1 MGSCTNK
8 TSIVDVVIPDAIDI
22 HSYANTKE
30 ASITHLNLSLEVDFD
45 QQILSGSATYDL
57 SLDSAATDIIFDLN
71 GLIIDSIVLIHADQ
85 HSTPVFEIGETK
97 PYLGAP
103 LKIHL
108 SEPAD
113 QVMIHYHTG
122 AGAAALQ
129 WLQPEQTYGK
139 KHPYLFTQGQAV
151 LTRTWI
157 PIQDGPGIRFTY
169 EATIKVPSDLLAL
182 MSATNPQEKNAEGLY
197 HFVMDK
203 PIPAYL
209 MALAV
214 GDISFSPISQRS
226 GVYSEPG
233 MIEAAAYELADMEK
247 MISAAEDLFGPYRW
261 DRYDLI
267 VLPPSFPFGGM
278 ENPKLTFATPTIIA
292 GDRSLTSL
300 VAHELAHSWSGN
312 LVTNATWEDFWLN
325 EGHTVYLERRIM
337 EKLYGKTYADML
349 ALLGYEDLKKTI
361 DDFGDQN
368 ADTHLKLLLSDRDP
382 DEGMNDIAY
391 EKGYLLLRT
400 IEEQVGRAV
409 FDQFLKTY
417 FDRFAFQSISTEQWQ
432 AYIKSHLLDSLKLDF
447 DLDKWLY
454 KPGLPE
460 QHANIQSDRFSKVND
475 RVKEFVRIGRL
486 DKSDTRDWSS
496 HEWLH
501 FIRQLPSNL
510 HESFYKKLDD
520 IFQFSDSGNSEILA
534 AWLEL
539 SIRSKY
545 LRNHNQKQ
553 LEDFL
558 VHVGRRK
565 FLTPLY
571 RALRETDEL
580 PLAKSIFAKAKNNY
594 HSVAA
599 KSIADL
605 LDAETP
611 AI

>member
-1 MGSCTNK
+1 MGSC
-8 TSIVDVVIPDAIDI
+8 VDKKPVIYEVIPDAIDI
-22 HSYANTKE
+22 HSYAKIGE
-30 ASITHLNLSLEVDFD
+30 ASITHLNLALQVDFE
-45 QQILSGSATYDL
+45 QQVLSGSAIYTM
-57 SLDSAATDIIFDLN
+57 SLDSAATEIIFDIN
-71 GLIIDSIVLIHADQ
+71 GLMIDSVQLVQ
-85 HSTPVFEIGETK
+85 NGQYFETEYEVGENK
-97 PYLGAP
+97 PFLGAP
-103 LKIHL
+103 LKVQL
-108 SEPAD
+108 SAPAD
-113 QVMIHYHTG
+113 QVIIHYH
-122 AGAAALQ
+122 AGSDAAALQ
-129 WLQPEQTYGK
+129 WLQPEQTFGK
-139 KHPYLFTQGQAV
+139 NHPYLFTQGQAV

-182 MSATNPQEKNAEGLY
+182 MSATNPQEKNAEGIY

-214 GDISFSPISQRS
+214 GDISFSPISPRS

-233 MIEAAAYELADMEK
+233 MLEAVAYEFADMEK
-247 MISAAEDLFGPYRW
+247 MIAAAETLFGPYRW
-261 DRYDLI
+261 DRFDLI

-337 EKLYGKTYADML
+337 EHIYGKAYANML
-349 ALLGYEDLKKTI
+349 ALLGYQDLQKTI
-361 DDFGDQN
+361 DDKGDDN
-368 ADTHLKLLLSDRDP
+368 IDTHLKLTLTDRDP
-382 DEGMNDIAY
+382 DDGMNDIAY
-391 EKGYLLLRT
+391 EKGYLILRT
-400 IEEQVGRAV
+400 LEEKVGREV
-409 FDQFLKTY
+409 FDQFLRTY
-417 FDRFAFQSISTEQWQ
+417 FEHFAFRAISTEQWE
-432 AYIKSHLLDSLKLDF
+432 AYLKQHLIDSLKLDF
-447 DLDKWLY
+447 DLDAWLY
-454 KPGLPE
+454 SPDLPE
-460 QHANIQSDRFSKVND
+460 GHAIIQSNKFNKVND
-475 RVKEFVRIGRL
+475 RAAEFVRLGRL

-510 HESFYKKLDD
+510 HASFYEKLDD
-520 IFQFSDSGNSEILA
+520 VFQLSDSGNAEILA

-545 LRNHNQKQ
+545 LRMHNQEQ
-553 LEDFL
+553 LETFL
-558 VHVGRRK
+558 INVGRRK

-580 PLAKSIFAKAKNNY
+580 PLAKSIFAKAKSNY

-611 AI
+611 EI